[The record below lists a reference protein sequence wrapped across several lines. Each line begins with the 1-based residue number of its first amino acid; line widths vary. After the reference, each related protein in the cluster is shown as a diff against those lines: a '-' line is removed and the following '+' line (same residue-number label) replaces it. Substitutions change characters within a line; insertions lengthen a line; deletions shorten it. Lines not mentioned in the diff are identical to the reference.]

1 MAHNNFISR
10 KAEFELFKDLRM
22 RKQLTNVSWGNH
34 FKDALLLCIAVVLAS
49 IGLKGFL
56 LPNQFLDGGV
66 TGISLLIQAKWGWDL
81 SLLILVLNIPFV
93 YMGYKQVNLIF
104 AIRSGLAIVG
114 LAVLVHFI
122 QIPVVTNDKLLISVF
137 GGVFLGGGIGFA
149 MRGGGVI
156 DGTEVLAVTISRKST
171 LTVGDFITI
180 FNIVLFFFAAWVFG
194 IERAMYSILTY
205 FAASKTVDFIINGW
219 EEYIGVTIISH
230 HSTTIEKLI
239 RKQMRGGMTIYK
251 GEFGFRDVSPSHEN
265 KRIIFCAI
273 TRLEVSNLIAM
284 VESVDANAFIIQH
297 PIKDTKGGVIKKRPL
312 H

>member
-1 MAHNNFISR
+1 
-10 KAEFELFKDLRM
+10 M
-22 RKQLTNVSWGNH
+22 RKNWSNQSVGNYV
-34 FKDALLLCIAVVLAS
+34 KDALLLCLAVVLAS
-49 IGLKGFL
+49 VGLKGFL

-66 TGISLLIQAKWGWDL
+66 TGISLLVQAKWGWDL
-81 SLLILVLNIPFV
+81 SVLILVLNIPFV
-93 YMGYKQVNLIF
+93 FLGYKQVNLIF
-104 AIRSGLAIVG
+104 AIKSALAIIGLAI
-114 LAVLVHFI
+114 LVHFI

-156 DGTEVLAVTISRKST
+156 DGTEVMAVTVSRKST
-171 LTVGDFITI
+171 LTVGDFITV
-180 FNIVLFFFAAWVFG
+180 FNIVLFFVAAWVFG

-219 EEYIGVTIISH
+219 EEYIGLTIISH
-230 HSTTIEKLI
+230 HSSVIEKVI
-239 RKQMRGGMTIYK
+239 RKQLRGGMTIYK

-273 TRLEVSNLIAM
+273 TRLEVSNLIDV
-284 VESVDANAFIIQH
+284 VEGIDPNAFIIQH
-297 PIKDTKGGVIKKRPL
+297 PIKDTKGGLIKRRPL

>member
-1 MAHNNFISR
+1 M
-10 KAEFELFKDLRM
+10 
-22 RKQLTNVSWGNH
+22 
-34 FKDALLLCIAVVLAS
+34 KDALLLSLAVVLAS
-49 IGLKGFL
+49 VGLKGFL

-81 SLLILVLNIPFV
+81 SVLILILNVPFV
-93 YMGYKQVNLIF
+93 FLGYKQVNLMF
-104 AIRSGLAIVG
+104 AIKSALAIVA
-114 LAVLVHFI
+114 LAILVHVI
-122 QIPVVTNDKLLISVF
+122 HIPVVTNDKLLISVF

-171 LTVGDFITI
+171 LTVGDFITV
-180 FNIVLFFFAAWVFG
+180 FNIVLFFVAAWVFD

-230 HSTTIEKLI
+230 HSTTIEKVI

-273 TRLEVSNLIAM
+273 TRLEVSNLIAL
-284 VESVDANAFIIQH
+284 VESIDTNAFIIQH

>member
-1 MAHNNFISR
+1 M
-10 KAEFELFKDLRM
+10 FKDLYM
-22 RKQLTNVSWGNH
+22 RKNWSNQSLGNYV
-34 FKDALLLCIAVVLAS
+34 KDALLLCLAVVLAS
-49 IGLKGFL
+49 VGLKGFL

-66 TGISLLIQAKWGWDL
+66 TGISLLVQAKWGWDL
-81 SLLILVLNIPFV
+81 SVLILVLNIPFV
-93 YMGYKQVNLIF
+93 FLGYKQVNLIF
-104 AIRSGLAIVG
+104 AIKSAFAIIGLAI
-114 LAVLVHFI
+114 LVHFI

-180 FNIVLFFFAAWVFG
+180 FNIVLFLLAAWVFG
-194 IERAMYSILTY
+194 VERAMYSILTY

-230 HSTTIEKLI
+230 KSEVIEKVI
-239 RKQMRGGMTIYK
+239 RKQLRGGMTIYK
-251 GEFGFRDVSPSHEN
+251 GEFGFRDVSPSYEN

-273 TRLEVSNLIAM
+273 TRLEVSSLIAL
-284 VESVDANAFIIQH
+284 VESVDPNVFIIQH
-297 PIKDTKGGVIKKRPL
+297 PIKDTKGGVIKRRPL

>member
-1 MAHNNFISR
+1 M
-10 KAEFELFKDLRM
+10 
-22 RKQLTNVSWGNH
+22 
-34 FKDALLLCIAVVLAS
+34 KDALLLSLAVVLAS
-49 IGLKGFL
+49 VGLKGFL

-81 SLLILVLNIPFV
+81 SVLILILNVPFV
-93 YMGYKQVNLIF
+93 FLGYKQVNLMF
-104 AIRSGLAIVG
+104 AFKSALAIIA
-114 LAVLVHFI
+114 LAILVHVI

-171 LTVGDFITI
+171 LTVGDFITV
-180 FNIVLFFFAAWVFG
+180 FNIVLFFIAAWVFD

-230 HSTTIEKLI
+230 HSTTIEKVI

-273 TRLEVSNLIAM
+273 TRLEVSNLIAI
-284 VESVDANAFIIQH
+284 VESIDSHAFIIQH
-297 PIKDTKGGVIKKRPL
+297 PIKDTKGGVIKRRPL

>member
-1 MAHNNFISR
+1 MRRIFSKWSWSQFI
-10 KAEFELFKDLRM
+10 
-22 RKQLTNVSWGNH
+22 
-34 FKDALLLCIAVVLAS
+34 KDALLLSLAVVLAS
-49 IGLKGFL
+49 VGLKGFL

-81 SLLILVLNIPFV
+81 SLLILILNVPFV
-93 YMGYKQVNLIF
+93 FLGYKQVNLMF
-104 AIRSGLAIVG
+104 AIKSALAIVA
-114 LAVLVHFI
+114 LAILVHVI
-122 QIPVVTNDKLLISVF
+122 HIPVVTNDKLLISVF

-156 DGTEVLAVTISRKST
+156 DGTEVLEVTISRKST
-171 LTVGDFITI
+171 LTVGDFITV
-180 FNIVLFFFAAWVFG
+180 FNIVLFFVAAWVFD

-230 HSTTIEKLI
+230 HSTTIEKVI

-273 TRLEVSNLIAM
+273 TRLEVSNLIAL
-284 VESVDANAFIIQH
+284 VESIDTNAFIIQH
-297 PIKDTKGGVIKKRPL
+297 PIKDTKGGVIKRRPL

>member
-1 MAHNNFISR
+1 MRRIFSKWSWSQFI
-10 KAEFELFKDLRM
+10 
-22 RKQLTNVSWGNH
+22 
-34 FKDALLLCIAVVLAS
+34 KDALLLSLAVVLAS
-49 IGLKGFL
+49 VGLKGFL

-81 SLLILVLNIPFV
+81 SVLILILNVPFV
-93 YMGYKQVNLIF
+93 FLGYKQVNLMF
-104 AIRSGLAIVG
+104 AIKSALAIVA
-114 LAVLVHFI
+114 LAILVHVI
-122 QIPVVTNDKLLISVF
+122 HIPVVTNDKLLISVF

-171 LTVGDFITI
+171 LTVGDFITV
-180 FNIVLFFFAAWVFG
+180 FNIVLFFVAAWVFD

-230 HSTTIEKLI
+230 HSTTIEKVI

-273 TRLEVSNLIAM
+273 TRLEVSNLIAL
-284 VESVDANAFIIQH
+284 VESIDTNAFIIQH
-297 PIKDTKGGVIKKRPL
+297 PIKDTKGGVIKRRPL

>member
-1 MAHNNFISR
+1 MVG
-10 KAEFELFKDLRM
+10 FELFKDLYM
-22 RKQLTNVSWGNH
+22 RKNWTNQSLGNYV
-34 FKDALLLCIAVVLAS
+34 KDALLLSLAVVLAS
-49 IGLKGFL
+49 VGLKGFL

-66 TGISLLIQAKWGWDL
+66 TGISLLVQAKWGWDL
-81 SLLILVLNIPFV
+81 SVLILVLNIPFV
-93 YMGYKQVNLIF
+93 FLGYKQVNLIF
-104 AIRSGLAIVG
+104 AIKSALAIIA
-114 LAVLVHFI
+114 LAILVHFI

-156 DGTEVLAVTISRKST
+156 DGTEVMAVTVSRKST
-171 LTVGDFITI
+171 LTVGDFITV
-180 FNIVLFFFAAWVFG
+180 FNIVLFFVAAWVFG

-219 EEYIGVTIISH
+219 EEYIGLTIISH
-230 HSTTIEKLI
+230 HSSVIEKVI
-239 RKQMRGGMTIYK
+239 RKQLRGGMTIYK

-273 TRLEVSNLIAM
+273 TRLEVSNLIDV
-284 VESVDANAFIIQH
+284 VERIDPNAFIIQH
-297 PIKDTKGGVIKKRPL
+297 PIKDTKGGLIKKRPL